1 MIELEDQYELVE
13 TKNFPS
19 YANFNFEKFNPVQ
32 SRIFEI
38 YNKDCNVIV
47 AAQTSAGKTICSEMM
62 MSESIREKGGKAMYL
77 APLKALAKEKVDDWT
92 DEKHHFSDLNLA
104 ICTGDYKLDEKRKSE
119 LENSNIILMTSE
131 MLNSRCRNYKSEN
144 NNWLKELKILVIDES
159 HLLTVAGRGDHLESG
174 LMKFTKIAPDC
185 KIVALSATM
194 PNVSEISQW
203 IESLNGKET
212 YLINSKYRPCPLSIH
227 YETYEDVGTYE
238 MKEESKI
245 DKVIDTLRKY
255 KEDKFIVFVH
265 SKNTGYRIKKYLDQ
279 QNIESEIHNAD
290 LDKEKRDKV
299 EKRFKYGDLRVI
311 VATST
316 LAWGCNFPAR
326 RVIIT
331 GVHRGM
337 SEVPTYDIAQMAG
350 RAGRVG
356 FDPKGDVHILLPK
369 RTASIQKN
377 RLLTPQNINSQLL
390 NYIGNEENPHYKTL
404 AFHLVSEIHHGE
416 IKTID
421 DIHAWYDRSLAKFQS
436 FDLDDSIVDKTVELL
451 SLVSAIKEKD
461 GKYEAT
467 TIGKVSSLLYYSPFD
482 TADLRRNFKFL
493 FTRKLQNSDLAISM
507 ALGNVDSIRMGYVTK
522 SEKEEM
528 ETYHNYVK
536 NNIGDVYSDSSI
548 KGGYIYYCL
557 LNGHNLGS
565 LNSLGR
571 ALQQDFERTISVLN
585 LLDTMAAKWNKKDYF
600 NVIKLRVAYGVKSEL
615 ISLCSIPNIGKVR
628 AEKLYAAG
636 FKKPSDLIGNFEKVK
651 KVLNMKDEKRK
662 EIMKHVS

>member
-536 NNIGDVYSDSSI
+536 NNIGDVYSDSSVPF
-548 KGGYIYYCL
+548 GGL
-557 LNGHNLGS
+557 
-565 LNSLGR
+565 
-571 ALQQDFERTISVLN
+571 
-585 LLDTMAAKWNKKDYF
+585 
-600 NVIKLRVAYGVKSEL
+600 
-615 ISLCSIPNIGKVR
+615 
-628 AEKLYAAG
+628 
-636 FKKPSDLIGNFEKVK
+636 
-651 KVLNMKDEKRK
+651 
-662 EIMKHVS
+662 

>member
-1 MIELEDQYELVE
+1 
-13 TKNFPS
+13 
-19 YANFNFEKFNPVQ
+19 
-32 SRIFEI
+32 
-38 YNKDCNVIV
+38 
-47 AAQTSAGKTICSEMM
+47 
-62 MSESIREKGGKAMYL
+62 
-77 APLKALAKEKVDDWT
+77 
-92 DEKHHFSDLNLA
+92 
-104 ICTGDYKLDEKRKSE
+104 
-119 LENSNIILMTSE
+119 
-131 MLNSRCRNYKSEN
+131 
-144 NNWLKELKILVIDES
+144 
-159 HLLTVAGRGDHLESG
+159 
-174 LMKFTKIAPDC
+174 
-185 KIVALSATM
+185 
-194 PNVSEISQW
+194 
-203 IESLNGKET
+203 
-212 YLINSKYRPCPLSIH
+212 
-227 YETYEDVGTYE
+227 
-238 MKEESKI
+238 
-245 DKVIDTLRKY
+245 
-255 KEDKFIVFVH
+255 
-265 SKNTGYRIKKYLDQ
+265 
-279 QNIESEIHNAD
+279 
-290 LDKEKRDKV
+290 
-299 EKRFKYGDLRVI
+299 
-311 VATST
+311 
-316 LAWGCNFPAR
+316 
-326 RVIIT
+326 
-331 GVHRGM
+331 M
-337 SEVPTYDIAQMAG
+337 SEVPTYDITQMAG

-390 NYIGNEENPHYKTL
+390 NYIGNEDNPHYKTL

-467 TIGKVSSLLYYSPFD
+467 SIGKVSSLLYYSPFD

-536 NNIGDVYSDSSI
+536 NNIGDVYSESSI

-600 NVIKLRVAYGVKSEL
+600 NVIKLRVAYGVKPEL

-636 FKKPSDLIGNFEKVK
+636 LRKPSDLIGNFDKVK
-651 KVLNMKDEKRK
+651 KVLNMKDEKIK
-662 EIMKHVS
+662 EIIKNAK